1 MRAFVRVRQLTDE
14 ELATLQKMT
23 RSRTLCAGRVKRAR
37 IILLSNQGH
46 THKEIAKKLEV
57 SYHTSCRWI
66 GRFND
71 LGLKGLEELGRPG
84 RPHVYSE
91 QDVGLVIQ
99 TALTPPKELDLPF
112 GSWTL
117 DRLVAY
123 LSEHKQIAMKR
134 SRISEIFRHEGLR
147 WRQQEGWLGER
158 VDPDFAAKRGASK
171 GSTPIPQPTAS

>member
-14 ELATLQKMT
+14 ELSTLQKMT

-37 IILLSNQGH
+37 IILLSNQGY

-66 GRFND
+66 GRFNE
-71 LGLKGLEELGRPG
+71 LGLAGLEELGRPG
-84 RPHVYSE
+84 RPHVYSD
-91 QDVGLVIQ
+91 QDVGTVIQ
-99 TALTPPKELDLPF
+99 TALTRPTELDLPF

-117 DRLVAY
+117 DRLVVY

-158 VDPDFAAKRGASK
+158 VDPDFAAKRGFLK
-171 GSTPIPQPTAS
+171 GSTPIPL